1 MKKLHLL
8 LSLLG
13 LALFAL
19 AVSACGRS
27 PELPASPANRAT
39 PSGAAARGLPAG
51 FQLGVFAEGL
61 AGARFM
67 SFAPDGTL
75 YVGSTNR
82 AGTVWALPDRNH
94 DGKADE
100 VIVFADGLR
109 SPHSVAWRDGWLYVG
124 ETHRVIRL
132 RDTDGDLRSDQQE
145 VVVAE
150 LPPGGQHSTRT
161 VGFGP
166 DGPPATDSRRA
177 GALYVSVG
185 SSCNVC
191 KEDDPRR
198 AAILR
203 FNADGPPATDSRRAG
218 TGREIYARGLRNAV
232 GFTWHPQTKEM
243 WATDNGRDW
252 LGDELPPEELDLVRA
267 GDDHG
272 WPYCYGNRIPDP
284 DLGSAERCARTQPAT
299 FEMQAHSAPLGL
311 AFYTGEQFPQEYRG
325 DLFIAF
331 HGSWNRSV
339 PTGYK
344 VVRVRFRDGRPVGI
358 EDFVDVWLKGGRVT
372 HRPVDV
378 KTGPDGPPATDSRRA
393 GALYISD
400 DRGGT
405 IFRLTYRE

>member
-1 MKKLHLL
+1 MKWIVVP
-8 LSLLG
+8 LLG
-13 LALFAL
+13 LL
-19 AVSACGRS
+19 AAACGRA
-27 PELPASPANRAT
+27 PELPAAPAE
-39 PSGAAARGLPAG
+39 AARGLAPG
-51 FQLGVFAEGL
+51 FQLSVYAEGL
-61 AGARFM
+61 TRARFM
-67 SFAPDGTL
+67 AFGPDGTL
-75 YVGSTNR
+75 YVGTTSR
-82 AGTVWALPDRNH
+82 AGTVWALPDRNQ

-100 VIVFADGLR
+100 VIAFAEGLR
-109 SPHSVAWRDGWLYVG
+109 SPHSVAWHGEWLYVG

-132 RDTDGDLRSDQQE
+132 RDTDGDLRADEQE
-145 VVVAE
+145 VVVAD
-150 LPPGGQHSTRT
+150 LPAGGQHSTRT

-166 DGPPATDSRRA
+166 DG
-177 GALYVSVG
+177 GLYVSVG

-203 FNADGPPATDSRRAG
+203 FNSEGGEPLST
-218 TGREIYARGLRNAV
+218 YARGLRNAV
-232 GFTWHPQTKEM
+232 GFTWHPETKEM

-252 LGDELPPEELDLVRA
+252 LGDDLPPEELDLIRA

-272 WPYCYGNRIPDP
+272 WPYCYGNRVPDP
-284 DLGSAERCARTQPAT
+284 DLGSEERCAKTQPAT

-311 AFYTGEQFPQEYRG
+311 AFYTGEQFPEEYRG
-325 DLFIAF
+325 DLFVAF

-358 EDFVDVWLKGGRVT
+358 EDFVDVWLEGGRVT

-378 KTGPDGPPATDSRRA
+378 KTGPDG
-393 GALYISD
+393 ALYISD

-405 IFRLTYRE
+405 VFRVTYRQP